1 MINSLPTR
9 RSSEAIKLRCA
20 DVDLGSRCLTVRMT
34 KFNKSRHVPFH
45 ATVAVALADYLGMRD
60 RFLPRVAEDAF
71 FVSTPSRS
79 LKKRAVHWTFKSE
92 ERSVGKACGK
102 MLKNGWEP

>member
-1 MINSLPTR
+1 
-9 RSSEAIKLRCA
+9 
-20 DVDLGSRCLTVRMT
+20 MT

-79 LKKRAVHWTFKSE
+79 LKKRAVHWTFQKLRNEAGIVARPE
-92 ERSVGKACGK
+92 ERTVGKRLSVGVALGGRRSIKQER
-102 MLKNGWEP
+102 NQPSR

>member
-1 MINSLPTR
+1 
-9 RSSEAIKLRCA
+9 
-20 DVDLGSRCLTVRMT
+20 MT

-79 LKKRAVHWTFKSE
+79 IKTRAVHWTFQKLRNEAGIVARGAS
-92 ERSVGKACGK
+92 RDVLIPYLSHKIGKASCR
-102 MLKNGWEP
+102 ERVVQYEEIPVV